1 MVKITNI
8 FGDRYSGQAGHAG
21 VFAHWKGRQYR
32 RSYVI
37 PANPN
42 TTKQQSVRTNLANA
56 IVRWHLYCSTI
67 RKAYA
72 YMAAGLVMSGFNLL
86 VRRWQKAMPD
96 SATAM
101 VVPTLGI
108 KQIGHTKTNKDETAP
123 APTAHEFALT
133 NKPDVIGSG
142 VFTKGTAGVAMDAY
156 VEKDQGYVRIPVAIT
171 KADGAKGTGLALA
184 AGDELLISY
193 EASGRIVT
201 REILY
206 TIPTEETEIPAKA
219 TMAAALQT
227 RYFPIDWGTVK
238 IETNDKD
245 GGATQYT
252 QLESLEID
260 SRLGKIY
267 YDLTDSA
274 EADDHYAYDYY
285 TAYEDAKLEATKS
298 DTSFISWRD
307 YSDEEG
313 FLPIA
318 QTAEDE
324 AYDLVYTKTGQTPV
338 LATGKTAAL
347 AALTEFVDLG
357 VPV

>member
-8 FGDRYSGQAGHAG
+8 FGDKYSGQAGHAG
-21 VFAHWKGRQYR
+21 VFANWKGRQYR

-42 TTKQQSVRTNLANA
+42 TTKQQSVRTNLANGV
-56 IVRWHLYCSTI
+56 VRWHLYCSTI

-86 VRRWQKAMPD
+86 VRRWQKAMPASD
-96 SATAM
+96 TKM

-108 KQIGHTKTNKDETAP
+108 KQIGHTETDKSETAP

-133 NKPDVIGSG
+133 NKPCTIGSG
-142 VFTKGTAGVAMDAY
+142 VFTKGTDGVAMDAY
-156 VEKDQGYVRIPVAIT
+156 VEKDQGYVRIPIAIT
-171 KADGAKGTGLALA
+171 KADGAKAAGLALE
-184 AGDELLISY
+184 AGDELLMSY

-201 REILY
+201 KEVLY
-206 TIPTEETEIPAKA
+206 TIPAEETEIPAKA
-219 TMAAALQT
+219 TMALALQT
-227 RYFPIDWGTVK
+227 KYFPIDWGTAK
-238 IETNDKD
+238 LYTNDKD

-260 SRLGKIY
+260 SRNGKIY

-274 EADDHYAYDYY
+274 QADDKYDYKYY

-307 YSDEEG
+307 YSDEDG

-324 AYDLVYTKTGQTPV
+324 TYDLVYTYTGLSPV

-347 AALTEFVDLG
+347 AALTEFVDMG
-357 VPV
+357 VPA